1 MRHIERYRTHRSTPP
16 PLYGYPT
23 AWKGGRRGALGAGK
37 GDGPP
42 NKSLTPKSI
51 DKTAGILAQRGIIG
65 VKLTRDTKE
74 LGPKDDVLT

>member
-1 MRHIERYRTHRSTPP
+1 MVT
-16 PLYGYPT
+16 PT
-23 AWKGGRRGALGAGK
+23 AWKGGRRGGWGRGK

-51 DKTAGILAQRGIIG
+51 DKTGGILTQRGFIG

-74 LGPKDDVLT
+74 LGTKDDVLT